1 MDGQTL
7 FYMITAEGNVT
18 CIGETAESAS
28 IAKSIDNLLGFDIQ
42 GVVVDMPAASTGNG
56 YDALRELVAALEC
69 ADDVSHLTDVAI
81 QENLLDSKDEEWARQ
96 GYELIDDCVSELLYE
111 LRKGI
116 ME

>member
-18 CIGETAESAS
+18 CIGETSESAS
-28 IAKSIDNLLGFDIQ
+28 IAKSIDNLFGFDIQ

-81 QENLLDSKDEEWARQ
+81 LDDKDEEYARQ
-96 GYELIDDCVSELLYE
+96 GYELINDCIDELLYE
-111 LRKGI
+111 LKKEMTEG
-116 ME
+116 